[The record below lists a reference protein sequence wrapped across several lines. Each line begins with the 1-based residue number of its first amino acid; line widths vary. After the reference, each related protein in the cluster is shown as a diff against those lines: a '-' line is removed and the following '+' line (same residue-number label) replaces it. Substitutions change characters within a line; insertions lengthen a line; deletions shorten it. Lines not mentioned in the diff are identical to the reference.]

1 MLTPYELLL
10 ELLFDMSYLG
20 KMQPS
25 EILDFVVS
33 DMHWFHGRLQ
43 RQVQDEI
50 EARRGDSSEELS

>member
-1 MLTPYELLL
+1 
-10 ELLFDMSYLG
+10 
-20 KMQPS
+20 MQPS